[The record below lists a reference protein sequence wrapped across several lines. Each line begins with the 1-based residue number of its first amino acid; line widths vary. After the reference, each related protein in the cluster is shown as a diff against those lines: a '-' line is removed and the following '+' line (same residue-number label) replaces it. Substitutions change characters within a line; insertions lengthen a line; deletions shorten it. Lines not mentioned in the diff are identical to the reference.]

1 MTVKIQKWGNS
12 WGIRFPASVIKETEF
27 EEGEPLDLE
36 FKKGLLKVED
46 KRRRKYTLKEL
57 VDQITPEN
65 LHPATDWGPSV
76 GKERFW
82 EDE

>member
-1 MTVKIQKWGNS
+1 MTVKLQKWGNS
-12 WGIRFPASVIKETEF
+12 WGIRFPIGVIKETEF
-27 EEGEPLDLE
+27 QEGELLDLE
-36 FKKGLLKVED
+36 FRRGLIKIED

-57 VDQITPEN
+57 LDQITPEN
-65 LHPATDWGPSV
+65 LHPYTDWGPAV